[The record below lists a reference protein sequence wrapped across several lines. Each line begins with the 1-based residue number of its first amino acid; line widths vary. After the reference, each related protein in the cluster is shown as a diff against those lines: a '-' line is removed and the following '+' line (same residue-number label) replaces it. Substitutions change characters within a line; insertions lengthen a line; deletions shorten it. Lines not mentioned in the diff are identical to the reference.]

1 MKKLILSVFLTISV
15 FGMIFAQNAA
25 EGQKLLSQG
34 ITAEQKGENFTA
46 LALYIQARTADKN
59 NVEIKNH
66 IDSMIEVIA
75 KSCESIQIF
84 NKKSSADL
92 KKSMKLRGEWDKI
105 HTSLEKLFDYYT
117 EEKIFLEYTVGYY
130 TDIQTEEL
138 TSKNYLNE
146 TVNLSVKAPFLYHIR
161 SNAYIDYIYETDFAK
176 KLAAILRPINSK
188 NEWHLYLKTERKE
201 ISEYDIKE
209 RIKPDYKICLMNGKQ
224 EIGIEDFD
232 FINEDKGKYNIV
244 FENIPLNYADTDK
257 ITVVIKPTYKG
268 RSGLKS
274 DKNLFCSFENL
285 KKKYFSE
292 MYEAEEYIKNIPED
306 EIKTIKIMG
315 EFNKYLYP
323 FSRLADAIRQ
333 CKGFVDLDISETF
346 GLRGIGYD
354 YEFDYDRWE
363 DKAIGNN
370 GFKDCNAL
378 VRIILPKEGFY
389 YLEYGTFLN
398 CSSLHEVKL
407 SEDIKYLG
415 GDSFKGCTALTE
427 LCIPKTV
434 THLYKEEYYRSHW
447 DVFDSLNGSSI
458 QKIYYE
464 GSSAEWGK
472 IETVSQWKCPDA
484 HHYKRHDVSY
494 SRIEIVFDC
503 PAWKVTEIKKAEEER
518 IAAAKKA
525 EEERIATEKKSEEE
539 RIAAEQEAENQRL
552 KKFQDYYESGVVPA
566 EDAAN
571 FLSTINFINNNL
583 GEIKKIKIIGNVAGE
598 MEKIR
603 VKLHDR
609 QLNLNPSKKDSYLK
623 LALDFSEAE
632 GLTELE
638 EGYFWGWY
646 LLSEIT
652 LPKTLIEIKSNAFN
666 SCNPI
671 INYTGSKKEWKRI
684 KIDKEGNKTLL
695 KAKINYDY
703 KAK

>member
-117 EEKIFLEYTVGYY
+117 EEKILLEYTVGYY

-188 NEWHLYLKTERKE
+188 NEWDLYLETERKE

-232 FINEDKGKYNIV
+232 FINENKGKYNIV

-268 RSGLKS
+268 KSGLKS

-292 MYEAEEYIKNIPED
+292 MYEAEESIKNIPED

-346 GLRGIGYD
+346 GLRKIGYD

-415 GDSFKGCTALTE
+415 GDTFKGCNALTE

-434 THLYKEEYYRSHW
+434 TRLYEEEENRSYLEI
-447 DVFDSLNGSSI
+447 FDSLNGSSI

-472 IETVSQWKCPDA
+472 IETVSQWKCPDDVD
-484 HHYKRHDVSY
+484 HYRRHDVSY
-494 SRIEIVFDC
+494 SQIEIVFDC

-525 EEERIATEKKSEEE
+525 EEERIAAEEE
-539 RIAAEQEAENQRL
+539 RIAAENERLRLAKQEAQ
-552 KKFQDYYESGVVPA
+552 ESGVFPA
-566 EDAAN
+566 AEAPE
-571 FLSTINFINNNL
+571 LLRSINFSNRP
-583 GEIKKIKIIGNVAGE
+583 GEIKKIKIIGNVSYE
-598 MEKIR
+598 MENIR
-603 VKLHDR
+603 SAIVSIQSNLDPLKKNTY
-609 QLNLNPSKKDSYLK
+609 LNLS
-623 LALDFSEAE
+623 LDFSETE
-632 GLTELE
+632 GLTKIEQ
-638 EGYFWGWY
+638 GYFLGFY
-646 LLSEIT
+646 LIREIT
-652 LPKTLIEIKSNAFN
+652 LPTTLTEIEEHAFHL
-666 SCNPI
+666 CNPMPI
-671 INYTGSKKEWKRI
+671 INYTGTKAQWKKIWINK
-684 KIDKEGNKTLL
+684 DGNEDLL